1 MVNRIICK
9 QYSRIKLLILFFYN
23 LKIDKSKKKSLSMQD
38 VYFSSSLNLQVLPHV
53 YNYMIANFIQV
64 EKTVKMTN
72 FNFIQR
78 IQP

>member
-1 MVNRIICK
+1 
-9 QYSRIKLLILFFYN
+9 
-23 LKIDKSKKKSLSMQD
+23 MQD